1 MSEDVIIRAEKL
13 TKTYRLHRKP
23 RERVFSLFR
32 KPKNEAGID
41 PSSIHHA
48 LRDVDLEVRRGE
60 KVAVI
65 GRNGAGKSTLL
76 KIITRAIEPTSGKL
90 DVRGKSHALLSLG
103 VGFHPDFSGRE
114 NAYSFL
120 AHMGFAGKKADA
132 LVEDSIAFAE
142 IEEYIDQP
150 IKTYSTGM
158 QARLMF
164 AVSTALEPDLLVIDE
179 VLGVGDAYFQ
189 NKSFERI
196 RELCESNNTT
206 LLLVS
211 HDIYS
216 AAKLCPR
223 IIWIDQGRVKGD
235 GPATEMLK
243 AYENSIRLQEDA
255 RQKQK
260 LALAFR
266 RDVGRT
272 AHPAFIEIRARNN
285 EPAPSPVYFSEAT
298 LSFGPNDVRALPIH
312 NVDGGSSP
320 LGKGYAAQL
329 MPHAP
334 WGAPAEIEGRM
345 TRPWNNFGAVEHK
358 AGFVIFPLDENAASL
373 LDKANLSFTV
383 RADAAVDAD
392 VVYAAPSGAEFVLH
406 RLQTEPRQW
415 QTVSVPLEGGSP
427 AALSASAEGKSGR
440 QGSGRVTLFGFDVRN
455 DQNEST
461 FVLEHGRP
469 ATLGMDYR
477 INDASLN
484 EKCQIILVFRR
495 NGVED
500 VARVIGNEVRLNA
513 AAAKTGRIEINFTPL
528 RVGAAKYSFNIM
540 IAKER
545 YFDSH
550 NGLFYSINPDV
561 YDVHAGFM
569 EIEVVDRGNGFSV
582 GTGYVMDA
590 HWRHTPGKE
599 LLSFA
604 NT

>member
-1 MSEDVIIRAEKL
+1 MSEDVIIRAEQL
-13 TKTYRLHRKP
+13 TKTYRLHRRP
-23 RERVFSLFR
+23 HDRVFSLFR
-32 KPKNEAGID
+32 KTPKDAEFD
-41 PSSIHHA
+41 PASVHHA
-48 LRDVDLEVRRGE
+48 LRGVDLEIRRGE

-120 AHMGFAGKKADA
+120 AHMGVAGKKADA

-285 EPAPSPVYFSEAT
+285 EPASSPVYFSEAT
-298 LSFGPNDVRALPIH
+298 LRFEQHDVRTLPLLTAE
-312 NVDGGSSP
+312 NGSTP
-320 LGKGYAAQL
+320 LGSGYAAQI

-334 WGAPAEIEGRM
+334 WGAPVEIDGRM

-358 AGFVIFPLDENAASL
+358 AGFVIFPRDENAAAAL
-373 LDKANLSFTV
+373 GKATLSFTV
-383 RADAAVDAD
+383 HANAAVDAD
-392 VVYAAPSGAEFVLH
+392 VVYVSPEGAEFILH
-406 RLQTEPRQW
+406 RLLTEPLQW
-415 QTVSVPLEGGSP
+415 QTVSVALDSAAPATSVAQIDGGR
-427 AALSASAEGKSGR
+427 GR
-440 QGSGRVTLFGFDVRN
+440 QGSGRVILYGFEMRN
-455 DQNEST
+455 EEKQST
-461 FVLEHGRP
+461 FVFEHGRP
-469 ATLGMDYR
+469 ATLSMDYR
-477 INDASLN
+477 INDTLLD
-484 EKCQIILVFRR
+484 ERCQIIIAFRR

-500 VARVIGNEVRLNA
+500 IARLMGKNIRFDAG
-513 AAAKTGRIEINFTPL
+513 AAKNGRVECNLTPL
-528 RVGAAKYSFNIM
+528 RLGAAKYKIAVM
-540 IAKER
+540 VAKEN
-545 YFDSH
+545 YFDQH

-561 YDVHAGFM
+561 YDVHSECM
-569 EIEVVDRGNGFSV
+569 EIEVVDRGNAFSV
-582 GTGYVMDA
+582 GTGCVIDGA
-590 HWRHTPGKE
+590 WRHYPQSGGK
-599 LLSFA
+599 
-604 NT
+604 